1 MKEDTEDDQDPID
14 DDKSDLKSFEEM
26 TISEKKDFINDL
38 RNGYNPNLD
47 TDLNQDD
54 SDDNVV
60 EPQEEPDVE
69 SEDDQA
75 GEITAKDSE
84 EELVEEPEDEP
95 DDDESDLSPAELA
108 ARGRAEMEEAR
119 AEAEKW
125 AAENGMDYWSDG
137 TPMADDNYNLKSFEE
152 MTISEKRDFINDLRN
167 GHNPNLDNQTNDVA
181 DLGNEDSSIENQ
193 NDVADEKLKEVERP
207 ILVGG
212 TGMYINA
219 LINGLSPIPD
229 VDPVIRETVRSMSI
243 DDVKK
248 QVKECSVIDP
258 QRLRRALEIQL
269 STGKSLSYFQN
280 LPKIK
285 LLDANFNVFFVNPE
299 RDVLYHNCN
308 QRLLQ
313 MINNGAIEEVRHLL
327 NIQATGGV
335 LKAIG
340 VPEIIDYLSGKVSF
354 ERMVQQIQLSTR
366 HYAKRQVTWFKNQL
380 PDVCEI
386 KNPIDFVFTE

>member
-1 MKEDTEDDQDPID
+1 MEQKIYVIVGPTASG
-14 DDKSDLKSFEEM
+14 KSGLALNLAKKINGCIVNADSMQIYKDLKILSARPDETDM
-26 TISEKKDFINDL
+26 
-38 RNGYNPNLD
+38 NGIPHYLYGYLD
-47 TDLNQDD
+47 
-54 SDDNVV
+54 
-60 EPQEEPDVE
+60 
-69 SEDDQA
+69 A
-75 GEITAKDSE
+75 
-84 EELVEEPEDEP
+84 
-95 DDDESDLSPAELA
+95 
-108 ARGRAEMEEAR
+108 
-119 AEAEKW
+119 
-125 AAENGMDYWSDG
+125 Y
-137 TPMADDNYNLKSFEE
+137 
-152 MTISEKRDFINDLRN
+152 
-167 GHNPNLDNQTNDVA
+167 QTNSVSDWLKRV
-181 DLGNEDSSIENQ
+181 
-193 NDVADEKLKEVERP
+193 VEKLKEVERP

-212 TGMYINA
+212 TGMYVNA

-380 PDVCEI
+380 PGVCEI